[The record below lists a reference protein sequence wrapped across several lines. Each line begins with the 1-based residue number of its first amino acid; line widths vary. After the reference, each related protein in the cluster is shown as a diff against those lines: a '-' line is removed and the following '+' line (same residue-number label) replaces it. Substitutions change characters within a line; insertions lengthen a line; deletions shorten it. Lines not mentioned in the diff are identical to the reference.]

1 MGGGAEILEL
11 LASEDVDG
19 DQVDL
24 GVTVLAGLGGR
35 HVDDLAR
42 TVLDHDVATLTQ
54 SRALHGVGGGRT
66 SIDGVEG
73 VLMLLYSGSLRLAS
87 NASLMIVDAG
97 YCDERSGKDND
108 AIRTRCVGRAKG
120 HSPVE
125 GPHHGRS
132 ERGCAMSDAG

>member
-35 HVDDLAR
+35 HVDDLAG
-42 TVLDHDVATLTQ
+42 TVLDHDVATLAE

-66 SIDGVEG
+66 SVDGVEG
-73 VLMLLYSGSLRLAS
+73 VLMLLYMGD
-87 NASLMIVDAG
+87 IVVSIQCFGDDGRG
-97 YCDERSGKDND
+97 YCNGMTRVNMMRFGFRALGEQE
-108 AIRTRCVGRAKG
+108 AIPVG
-120 HSPVE
+120 E